1 MNDDI
6 LETSAILKND
16 NQKIPVVAKYASRYS
31 LWIKFQRNCDFAF
44 NENCTLI
51 IPVNGDSLEIS
62 HCRLIADPSGNGTN
76 GRLVFLN
83 DVYDIKSLLSSNKI
97 IKLQSLFKTLPNII
111 ARKRYIKYT
120 FKDFTTNLTYDLSVY
135 KNFFDRLDAQY
146 RNEPDAIRKAIQE
159 AIINTEGQKF
169 WQFLNSSLYELESL
183 VRNFDIEDH
192 QTHGF
197 YFRKQ
202 IWNFLLCSP
211 LMARTNLKPRGY
223 SGDSETM
230 RMIYLNDYCSDST
243 FNTLL
248 NRHGVEH
255 TAAQSVR
262 NRIEL
267 ISHLLNAFH
276 KKMRNNSHSQIKV
289 LSIGSGPAYEIKKI
303 IQSKKDCTKYH
314 FSLLDH
320 DPKALAEA
328 NTMVTTTEKR
338 LKSKIDAEFINGS
351 VRTVLFSKTLKE
363 NWGQFDFIYSLGLF
377 DYLSNPVAKASI
389 SNFYKILEPGGEM
402 VIGNFHT
409 SNPSK
414 YYMEYWCDWVLNLRS
429 EKEMLELSDDI
440 TPSSRTIIFEDTG
453 SQMFLHI
460 KN

>member
-1 MNDDI
+1 M
-6 LETSAILKND
+6 
-16 NQKIPVVAKYASRYS
+16 
-31 LWIKFQRNCDFAF
+31 
-44 NENCTLI
+44 
-51 IPVNGDSLEIS
+51 
-62 HCRLIADPSGNGTN
+62 
-76 GRLVFLN
+76 
-83 DVYDIKSLLSSNKI
+83 
-97 IKLQSLFKTLPNII
+97 
-111 ARKRYIKYT
+111 
-120 FKDFTTNLTYDLSVY
+120 
-135 KNFFDRLDAQY
+135 
-146 RNEPDAIRKAIQE
+146 
-159 AIINTEGQKF
+159 
-169 WQFLNSSLYELESL
+169 
-183 VRNFDIEDH
+183 
-192 QTHGF
+192 
-197 YFRKQ
+197 
-202 IWNFLLCSP
+202 
-211 LMARTNLKPRGY
+211 
-223 SGDSETM
+223 
-230 RMIYLNDYCSDST
+230 
-243 FNTLL
+243 
-248 NRHGVEH
+248 VEH

-267 ISHLLNAFH
+267 ISQILNAFH
-276 KKMRNNSHSQIKV
+276 RKIRNNSLNKIKV
-289 LSIGSGPAYEIKKI
+289 LSIGAGPAYEIQEILK
-303 IQSKKDCTKYH
+303 SKKDCSKYH

-389 SNFYKILEPGGEM
+389 TNFYKILEPGGEM

-429 EKEMLELSDDI
+429 EKEMLELSDGI